1 MSEPE
6 FNDWDTK
13 DAEDLEELEAHDEAV
28 WAQADADYDRTQ
40 EEGLDND

>member
-6 FNDWDTK
+6 FNDWDTR
-13 DAEDLEELEAHDEAV
+13 DDEERDELEALDEAG